1 MKRTSLVPVFVVT
14 VPEDLEPGKLYVSTR
29 FRTASHLCACGCG
42 NKVVTPLKPAKWHLT
57 VEDGLVSLSP
67 SIGSWQL
74 PCKSHYW
81 IRENN
86 VLWSRAFSE
95 VEIKEVLERD
105 AKDLHDYYATRDT
118 TRGKKKLFS
127 RLWAWLRRK

>member
-1 MKRTSLVPVFVVT
+1 MKQTSLAPEFVET
-14 VPEDLEPGKLYVSTR
+14 VPEKLEPGKLYVSTR

-42 NKVVTPLKPAKWHLT
+42 SKVVTPLKPAKWHLT

-81 IRENN
+81 ISENK
-86 VLWSRAFSE
+86 VVWSRAFSE
-95 VEIKEVLERD
+95 DEIREVLEKD
-105 AKDLHDYYATRDT
+105 AKDLRDYYAARQATRA
-118 TRGKKKLFS
+118 KKKLLS

>member
-1 MKRTSLVPVFVVT
+1 MKRTSLVPEFVVT

-42 NKVVTPLKPAKWHLT
+42 NKVVTPLKPAKWHIT

-81 IRENN
+81 IRENK

-95 VEIKEVLERD
+95 DEIMDVLERD
-105 AKDLHDYYATRDT
+105 AKDLHDYYAARHT
-118 TRGKKKLFS
+118 TRAKKKLFS